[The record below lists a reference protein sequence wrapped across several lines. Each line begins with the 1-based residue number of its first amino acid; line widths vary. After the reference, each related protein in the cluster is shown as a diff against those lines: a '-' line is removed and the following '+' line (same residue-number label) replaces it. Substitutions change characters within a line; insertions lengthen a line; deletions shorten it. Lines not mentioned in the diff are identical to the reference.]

1 MATYKDRIGEIPND
15 WEAVNGYNYL
25 LLESGMRPAEHVTDN
40 SNDIPSLGGENI
52 TSDGFLTFK
61 NVRYISREYF
71 ARMPKGKLIDG
82 DILINKDGANTGKLA
97 FAKTNPF
104 PETSVNEHVFLIRNK
119 GDFEQDFLFYF
130 LLSALGQNQI
140 QPKVVG
146 SAQPGINNSFTKG
159 LYIPKPPKPEQRTIA
174 SILSKVDEAIAAT
187 KNSIAKAE
195 RLKKSLMQNLLTG
208 KLKPDGT
215 WRKEDEFYMD
225 EKYGNVPKGW
235 VYEKLGKLI
244 LKITDGEHLSPD
256 MQDKGEYIVSA
267 EDVFDDGVHFE
278 KAKYVSTKDCIKFR
292 KRCDPE
298 FGDVLIVSRGA
309 SVGRTCKVQ
318 TTKLFCMMGS
328 VILIKPQQEVL
339 TNEFISLYLK
349 TYEAWKELRRI
360 SGSSA
365 QQAIY
370 LAHLKKMRIMYPI
383 NVTEQSNITKSFEG
397 VYKTILQKEEKL
409 KKLERLKK
417 ALMQNLLTG
426 KVRVKIKETLNG

>member
-1 MATYKDRIGEIPND
+1 MSDWQEIKLKTLITEMGDGGTPTTSEDGNF
-15 WEAVNGYNYL
+15 G
-25 LLESGMRPAEHVTDN
+25 G
-40 SNDIPSLGGENI
+40 DIPWVVVEDVVPEIYKTKEYLTEKGFKRCSAKLWNEETIILTTGATIGNI
-52 TSDGFLTFK
+52 GIAKVKLCTKQGITGIVCNEFADNYFLKFWFEANINQLLRYAQGTTFK
-61 NVRYISREYF
+61 E
-71 ARMPKGKLIDG
+71 
-82 DILINKDGANTGKLA
+82 
-97 FAKTNPF
+97 
-104 PETSVNEHVFLIRNK
+104 IRTR
-119 GDFEQDFLFYF
+119 
-130 LLSALGQNQI
+130 ALGNLKI
-140 QPKVVG
+140 K
-146 SAQPGINNSFTKG
+146 
-159 LYIPKPPKPEQRTIA
+159 IPKPYTNESVLEQRTIA

-195 RLKKSLMQNLLTG
+195 RLKKALMQNLLTG
-208 KLKPDGT
+208 KLKPDST
-215 WRKEDEFYMD
+215 WRKEDEFYKD
-225 EKYGNVPKGW
+225 EKFGNIPKGW
-235 VYEKLGKLI
+235 VYEKLGKLV
-244 LKITDGEHLSPD
+244 LKITDGEHISPD

-278 KAKYVSTKDCIKFR
+278 KAKYVSTKDCLKFR

-328 VILIKPQQEVL
+328 VILIKPQQTVL
-339 TNEFISLYLK
+339 TNDFISIYLK

-370 LAHLKKMRIMYPI
+370 LAHLKKMRIMYPTD
-383 NVTEQSNITKSFEG
+383 VTEQENITKSFEG

-426 KVRVKIKETLNG
+426 KVRVKVPKEQLQTETR